1 MQQHN
6 NPSTGSG
13 IGGGLIAALIAFALT
28 WFVVNGS
35 APHEAQGA
43 TATTEPY
50 SICMVSENIPTSR
63 FFKTPVTTPIPLQGG

>member
-6 NPSTGSG
+6 STSTGTG

-35 APHEAQGA
+35 APQEAQGA
-43 TATTEPY
+43 TTATEAY
-50 SICMVSENIPTSR
+50 SVCMASENIPTSR